1 MVNYQPDI
9 LLRHLN
15 GMIIEGFIYILDS
28 AISCLVDQITHL
40 TADIDLNRGELPNH
54 LEVIVC
60 VAILFYCRYL
70 TDSIF
75 SQRSSRNDLTLVSRN
90 IPHGCSLSSTLTNLT
105 IRVNRFDDCLVF
117 FRKNLSD

>member
-1 MVNYQPDI
+1 MKFPQIHSLSMVNYQPDI

-40 TADIDLNRGELPNH
+40 TADIYLNRGELPNH
-54 LEVIVC
+54 LEVILC

-70 TDSIF
+70 TDLTF
-75 SQRSSRNDLTLVSRN
+75 SQRPSKHLRRVIFHTDVLYLQHSLT
-90 IPHGCSLSSTLTNLT
+90 
-105 IRVNRFDDCLVF
+105 
-117 FRKNLSD
+117 